1 MSGVC
6 LRGGEDLYLTIR
18 RFDITLSGVMKRA
31 TVYFEEDLHK
41 ALKLKAVES
50 ETTLSDIVNEAIRH
64 TIQEDLDDLQDI
76 ESRKGEGEVSYE
88 VFLKQLKKRGQI

>member
-1 MSGVC
+1 V
-6 LRGGEDLYLTIR
+6 R
-18 RFDITLSGVMKRA
+18 KRA

-50 ETTLSDIVNEAIRH
+50 ETTLSDIVNEAIRY
-64 TIQEDLDDLQDI
+64 TLQEDLDDLQDI

-88 VFLKQLKKRGQI
+88 VFLKQLKKSGQI

>member
-1 MSGVC
+1 
-6 LRGGEDLYLTIR
+6 
-18 RFDITLSGVMKRA
+18 MKRA

-41 ALKLKAVES
+41 ALKLKSVES

>member
-1 MSGVC
+1 
-6 LRGGEDLYLTIR
+6 
-18 RFDITLSGVMKRA
+18 MKRA